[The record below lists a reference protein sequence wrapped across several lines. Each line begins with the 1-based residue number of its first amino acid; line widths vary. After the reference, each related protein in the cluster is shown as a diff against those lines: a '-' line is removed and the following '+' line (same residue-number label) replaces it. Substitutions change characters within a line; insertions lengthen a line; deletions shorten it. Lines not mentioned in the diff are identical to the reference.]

1 MQAFYI
7 DNVYYRTYPRKIE

>member
-7 DNVYYRTYPRKIE
+7 DNVYYRTYPRKI

>member
-7 DNVYYRTYPRKIE
+7 DNVYYRTYPRKIW